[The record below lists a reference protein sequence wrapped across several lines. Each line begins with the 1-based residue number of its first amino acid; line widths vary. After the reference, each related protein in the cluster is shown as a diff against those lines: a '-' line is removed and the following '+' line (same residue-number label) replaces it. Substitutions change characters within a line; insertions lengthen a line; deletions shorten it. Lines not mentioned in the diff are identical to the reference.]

1 MIISRNIC
9 LRRKKKER
17 KPSETLGIENNGWYQ
32 IKSEGLGGGS
42 LRHNTM
48 EIYPQITSLDARSWK
63 SLTVEPTIQRDP
75 PPPPP
80 PPYLSW
86 RNTHSRPQGSRPS
99 LPDHPF
105 PSHYTSRF
113 HCFLAVSSSGSFPEY
128 VPYYPSLNLYLY
140 FFLSSTEVSKF
151 VFSFKV
157 QALEEFMS
165 WTWWIGLLAFLP

>member
-1 MIISRNIC
+1 MFEEKEE
-9 LRRKKKER
+9 RKK
-17 KPSETLGIENNGWYQ
+17 TFWNLGYWKQWMISDQVWRMGRGFPQTQHNGNISTNYQ
-32 IKSEGLGGGS
+32 PWCQKLKKFNG
-42 LRHNTM
+42 RTHH
-48 EIYPQITSLDARSWK
+48 
-63 SLTVEPTIQRDP
+63 PTWPP